1 MLEAIIAI
9 VYDGK
14 LKLLDAQS
22 NNTKSFST
30 APKSFTKEKKPA
42 LMYSSKKKKK
52 WQPKYFMP
60 LK

>member
-42 LMYSSKKKKK
+42 LMHSSKKKKK
-52 WQPKYFMP
+52 NGNQNISCP
-60 LK
+60 